1 MVTQFESIIDQQ
13 ISVRILTTFL
23 KTGSIPHALLFTGI
37 EGVGKKTAAL
47 AFAMACNCTAAPSL
61 AKPQH
66 PDAPTTAISSANP
79 CGDCKSCR
87 KIKAGHHPDVVH
99 IKPSGAYI
107 RIDQI
112 RNLYQMFVMKPYEA
126 KYRVAILADAYKMNP
141 QAGNAFLKML
151 EEPPAQTVLIL
162 TAPEKTALLP
172 TIVSRCQHV
181 YFNPISRKNLAG
193 MLTAQKGVDKK
204 EAGIIASMA
213 AGSFTAASAM
223 IRPTHQVDWTKRR
236 NWLVQELISLPSRPL
251 GLILALAEN
260 LSRNKQILSED
271 LEVIKSWL
279 RDLIVWQY
287 NPKKIINK
295 DLTDKVQYVSPSVPV
310 PLLLKQIEAV
320 GNVQDKIRANA
331 NIRLALEIMI
341 FKLAK
346 LLP

>member
-1 MVTQFESIIDQQ
+1 LVTQFESIIDQQ
-13 ISVRILTTFL
+13 IPVRILTTFL

-37 EGVGKKTAAL
+37 GGVGKKTAAL
-47 AFAMACNCTAAPSL
+47 VFAMACNCTATPSL

-66 PDAPTTAISSANP
+66 PGPPTIEISSANP
-79 CGDCKSCR
+79 CGTCRSCR
-87 KIKAGHHPDVVH
+87 KIKSGHHPDVTH
-99 IKPSGAYI
+99 INPSGPFI

-126 KYRVAILADAYKMNP
+126 KYRVAILADAHKLNP

-172 TIVSRCQHV
+172 TIVSRCQHIH
-181 YFNPISRKNLAG
+181 FNPISRKHLAG
-193 MLTAQKGVDKK
+193 MLMAQKGLDKK
-204 EAGIIASMA
+204 EAQIIASMA
-213 AGSFTAASAM
+213 DGSFTAASAM
-223 IRPTHQVDWTKRR
+223 IRPTHQIDWTKRR
-236 NWLVQELISLPSRPL
+236 KWLVQELISLPSRSL
-251 GLILALAEN
+251 GLLLALAEN

-279 RDLIVWQY
+279 RDLIVWRY
-287 NPKKIINK
+287 NPEKIINK

-320 GNVQDKIRANA
+320 RDVQDKIRANA